1 MSKEYHCYALKAE
14 SGVDG
19 YGFGISFMDYL
30 AGGETVDFADIQND
44 IYYLL
49 DKGSYVVDEI
59 GSGTDN
65 KSNGYD
71 FDFVNDIDRLA
82 LTVGGEVLDKT
93 ELIDPSFSDPYIT
106 SAYGFGFNDAANA
119 DESAYYF
126 VLKYYA
132 KGQDG
137 ASDECFVWEINVPVS
152 NFAPVQ
158 LTYTVKLTNPQ
169 TAEGTYGQYDA
180 DGSKNYDGLYTN
192 NSATLYP
199 VDSNSRPGQPEN
211 FRRPTVSYTIQ
222 TSRPDPGRPSH
233 RPDRDDEPES
243 LNTEDHVAYI
253 IGYTDGTVRP
263 EGDIARSE
271 VATIFFRLLTDEAR
285 EAYWSQSN
293 PYSDVA
299 SGDWYNN
306 AISTLTNMGI
316 LEGKGDGAFHPL
328 DTITK
333 AEFATIAVRFF
344 DLSYQGEDL
353 FPDID
358 GHWAQDYINQAA
370 DAGIIEGYP
379 DGTFGP
385 QKQITRAEAV
395 TMVNRTLDRHPDP
408 DHFLKDMLVWPD
420 NLDTE
425 AWYYA
430 DMQEATNSH
439 EYQMKKDAQGNEYEV
454 WTKILPIR
462 DWEALEKEWSDA
474 NSSENPG
481 DVV

>member
-1 MSKEYHCYALKAE
+1 MLFRSEH
-14 SGVDG
+14 
-19 YGFGISFMDYL
+19 
-30 AGGETVDFADIQND
+30 
-44 IYYLL
+44 
-49 DKGSYVVDEI
+49 
-59 GSGTDN
+59 
-65 KSNGYD
+65 
-71 FDFVNDIDRLA
+71 IDRLA

-93 ELIDPSFSDPYIT
+93 ELIDPSFNDPYIT

-306 AISTLTNMGI
+306 AISTLTSMGI
-316 LEGKGDGAFHPL
+316 LD
-328 DTITK
+328 
-333 AEFATIAVRFF
+333 
-344 DLSYQGEDL
+344 
-353 FPDID
+353 
-358 GHWAQDYINQAA
+358 
-370 DAGIIEGYP
+370 GYP
-379 DGTFGP
+379 DGTFRPTEPITRSEFTKIVVSFFEFTEGDLTYDGRFSDVEGTEWYVTFLAAAVEYGLIEGMP
-385 QKQITRAEAV
+385 DGTFHPLDNITRAEAC
-395 TMVNRTLDRHPDP
+395 TIVNRTLGRAPHEAHLLPRGE
-408 DHFLKDMLVWPD
+408 MLTWPD
-420 NLDTE
+420 NNTS

-430 DMQEATNSH
+430 AMQEATNSH
-439 EYQMKKDAQGNEYEV
+439 DYI
-454 WTKILPIR
+454 WTEGEDTEEWTGRLTER
-462 DWEALEKEWSDA
+462 DWAALERVWSDA
-474 NSSENPG
+474 HDAPG
-481 DVV
+481 GEVMD

>member
-1 MSKEYHCYALKAE
+1 MLFR
-14 SGVDG
+14 SGVDS

-30 AGGETVDFADIQND
+30 AGGETVDFTDIQND

-82 LTVGGEVLDKT
+82 LTVDGEVLDKT
-93 ELIDPSFSDPYIT
+93 ELIDPSFNDPYIT

-180 DGSKNYDGLYTN
+180 DGSENYSGLYTN

-211 FRRPTVSYTIQ
+211 FRRPTVSYTIH

-285 EAYWSQSN
+285 EAYWSQTN

-306 AISTLTNMGI
+306 AISTLTSMGI
-316 LEGKGDGAFHPL
+316 LD
-328 DTITK
+328 
-333 AEFATIAVRFF
+333 
-344 DLSYQGEDL
+344 
-353 FPDID
+353 
-358 GHWAQDYINQAA
+358 
-370 DAGIIEGYP
+370 GYP
-379 DGTFGP
+379 DGTFRP
-385 QKQITRAEAV
+385 TEPITRSE
-395 TMVNRTLDRHPDP
+395 
-408 DHFLKDMLVWPD
+408 F
-420 NLDTE
+420 
-425 AWYYA
+425 
-430 DMQEATNSH
+430 
-439 EYQMKKDAQGNEYEV
+439 
-454 WTKILPIR
+454 TKIAVSFFEFTEGDLTYDGR
-462 DWEALEKEWSDA
+462 FSDVEGTEWYVTFLAAAVEGAVGHAL
-474 NSSENPG
+474 N
-481 DVV
+481 